1 MRQRLTL
8 TFLLLALL
16 PYVAK
21 AQWTFDIVSVEAYIN
36 DHKKQRSL
44 LLARSTLEY
53 SNKLLHEYSKD
64 ATVEYKELNVGLMA
78 CAICLKQTRPKDID
92 RHIPIIMPFVS
103 VCKAGI
109 SIA

>member
-1 MRQRLTL
+1 MREAAMKKWHARLYL
-8 TFLLLALL
+8 
-16 PYVAK
+16 
-21 AQWTFDIVSVEAYIN
+21 
-36 DHKKQRSL
+36 
-44 LLARSTLEY
+44 
-53 SNKLLHEYSKD
+53 
-64 ATVEYKELNVGLMA
+64 GLMA